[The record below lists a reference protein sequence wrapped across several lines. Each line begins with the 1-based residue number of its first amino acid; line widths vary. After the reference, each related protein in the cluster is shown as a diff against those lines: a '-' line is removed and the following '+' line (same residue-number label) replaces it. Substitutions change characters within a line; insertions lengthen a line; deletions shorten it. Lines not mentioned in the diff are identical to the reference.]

1 MNEIHVLLV
10 DDDLN
15 YRQILNQLLSTSG
28 FHVIPAGNGMEALKL
43 LNTGRFDMV
52 LMDIQMPFMDGITA
66 FEHIK
71 SLKPED
77 KPLVIACSAFF
88 SQDQKTYL
96 KQHGFD
102 ELMVKPLDIK
112 ELIAICKKYINR
124 NEGKKEDLMILNP
137 AKIEEISKYGGKADL
152 LPIYENFEQE
162 LEQVI
167 VLLKEALSSNDGT
180 EALRLMHTLKG
191 NAASLGAE
199 KLHDVAR
206 EIENTLKAGIK
217 DLKKDYI
224 FRLEQAIFELK
235 GIYKTLL
242 TNQ

>member
-1 MNEIHVLLV
+1 MKEIRVLLV

-43 LNTGRFDMV
+43 LHNGRFDMI

-88 SQDQKTYL
+88 TQDQKIYL

-112 ELIAICKKYINR
+112 ELITISKKHING
-124 NEGKKEDLMILNP
+124 NGKNQEGLQVLNP
-137 AKIEEISKYGGKADL
+137 AKIEEISKYGGKFDL
-152 LPIYENFEQE
+152 LPIYQNFENE
-162 LEQVI
+162 LEQVSFQ
-167 VLLKEALSSNDGT
+167 LDKALQENDSA

-199 KLHDVAR
+199 KIHIIAR
-206 EIENTLKAGIK
+206 DIESALKTGLK

-224 FRLEQAIFELK
+224 FRLEQAIFEFK

>member
-1 MNEIHVLLV
+1 MREIHVLLV

-28 FHVIPAGNGMEALKL
+28 FRVVPAGNGMEALKL
-43 LNTGRFDMV
+43 LNHNKFDII

-71 SLKPED
+71 GLDPLD

-96 KQHGFD
+96 KNHGFD

-112 ELIAICKKYINR
+112 ELIAISKKHINGSPKH
-124 NEGKKEDLMILNP
+124 NHAPMVLNP
-137 AKIEEISKYGGKADL
+137 STIKEIAKYGGKGDL
-152 LPIYENFEQE
+152 LPIYENFEEE
-162 LEQVI
+162 LNLIIPQLENHLQNG
-167 VLLKEALSSNDGT
+167 SNK
-180 EALRLMHTLKG
+180 EALRLVHTLKG

-199 KLHDVAR
+199 KLHELAK
-206 EIENTLKAGIK
+206 EIESILKSGSQ

-224 FRLEQAIFELK
+224 FKLEQAIFDLK
-235 GIYKTLL
+235 GTYKLL
-242 TNQ
+242 LSNE

>member
-1 MNEIHVLLV
+1 MREIHVLLV

-15 YRQILNQLLSTSG
+15 YRQILNQLLYTSG

-43 LNTGRFDMV
+43 LKTGHFDII

-71 SLKPED
+71 SLEPKD

-96 KQHGFD
+96 KKHGFD

-112 ELIAICKKYINR
+112 ELITISKKYIDGNHR
-124 NEGKKEDLMILNP
+124 ATGAPMVLNP
-137 AKIEEISKYGGKADL
+137 DKIEEISKYGGKADL

-162 LEQVI
+162 LDQAI
-167 VLLKEALSSNDGT
+167 SLIQQSLQDGNLA
-180 EALRLMHTLKG
+180 EALRRMHTLKG

-199 KLHDVAR
+199 KLHHLAQ
-206 EIENTLKAGIK
+206 EIESTLKAGYPE
-217 DLKKDYI
+217 LKKDYI
-224 FRLEQAIFELK
+224 FRLEQAIFEFK

-242 TNQ
+242 TNH